1 MQMTGLVRAMLAC
14 TVLAAGRPARA
25 QSVAARGPAVTAS
38 DIRFMQE
45 MLGHHRQA
53 ILMTAMV
60 KARARRP
67 DLRLLAER
75 ITVSQVDEIAQMRRW
90 LNAQGVG
97 EDSSMSHDMSAH
109 AGRTMP
115 ADAMPMMPGMLTVA
129 QMDALRRASSARFDR
144 LFLNGMIQH
153 HEGALT
159 MVRALLQ
166 VPGAAQESS
175 INHFVIE
182 VDADQRAEIARMRR
196 MLSRR

>member
-1 MQMTGLVRAMLAC
+1 MQMRGLVRAVLAC

-25 QSVAARGPAVTAS
+25 QPVAARGPAVTAS
-38 DIRFMQE
+38 DIRFVQE

-60 KARARRP
+60 QTRARRP

-97 EDSSMSHDMSAH
+97 EDASMSHDMSAH

-115 ADAMPMMPGMLTVA
+115 ADSMPMMPGMLTVA

-175 INHFVIE
+175 INHFVTE
-182 VDADQRAEIARMRR
+182 VDSDQRAEIARMRR

>member
-1 MQMTGLVRAMLAC
+1 
-14 TVLAAGRPARA
+14 
-25 QSVAARGPAVTAS
+25 
-38 DIRFMQE
+38 MQE

-60 KARARRP
+60 QARARRP

-115 ADAMPMMPGMLTVA
+115 ADTMPMMPGMLTAA
-129 QMDALRRASSARFDR
+129 QMDALRRAMNTRFDR

-175 INHFVIE
+175 INHFVTE